1 MAVIIY
7 VALHLIVGGMGM
19 FFLIRTL
26 SSFAVL
32 ANHYKAFGPAHFH
45 ALVKARDNATFLV
58 QDAFR
63 MNLTCLFLLIA
74 VLILL

>member
-1 MAVIIY
+1 MIIY
-7 VALHLIVGGMGM
+7 TALHLIAGGMGM

-26 SSFAVL
+26 TSFSVL
-32 ANHYKAFGPAHFH
+32 ANHYKAFGPIRFQ
-45 ALVKARDNATFLV
+45 ALIKARDNATFLV